1 MTLFEHIYRHKVI
14 ITSTLW
20 IIFVL
25 TIVLNMV
32 FNLGIYNYDYT
43 DDMNLENI
51 FRTNGN
57 YEDYE
62 DLQDISM
69 TGETVIQKFYVY
81 QKFNELNISKEL
93 NTADNVNKRAKF
105 LVELIDPNGNVIYS
119 KKDKAENAFS
129 GFSTMQNYF
138 NEDEK
143 DNGIYTLKITPLDV
157 GTASP
162 YLLRA
167 YCMSHDYDYE
177 YKKKAKAEF
186 IIGDKVIE
194 DKLLDCSVKC
204 RSVYTDWNHKTIRNV
219 YAIWTPVL
227 ALALIIAWSI
237 IKHRLKKQLHSAK

>member
-1 MTLFEHIYRHKVI
+1 MTLFERIYRHKVI
-14 ITSTLW
+14 ITSALW

-25 TIVLNMV
+25 TVVLNMV
-32 FNLGIYNYDYT
+32 FNLGIYNYVDSE
-43 DDMNLENI
+43 DVFWNI

-69 TGETVIQKFYVY
+69 TGETVIQKFYVDR
-81 QKFNELNISKEL
+81 KFNEMGISKEL
-93 NTADNVNKRAKF
+93 NTADNVNKNAKF
-105 LVELIDPNGNVIYS
+105 LVELIDHNGNVIYS

-129 GFSTMQNYF
+129 GFSTMQNFF

-143 DNGIYTLKITPLDV
+143 NNGIYTLKITPLDI

-167 YCMSHDYDYE
+167 YCMSHDYDYD
-177 YKKKAKAEF
+177 YKKEVQAEF
-186 IIGDKVIE
+186 IVGDKVIE
-194 DKLLDCSVKC
+194 DKLLDCVLTDRDVS
-204 RSVYTDWNHKTIRNV
+204 TDWIYKRIRNV
-219 YAIWTPVL
+219 YAILTPVL

-237 IKHRLKKQLHSAK
+237 IKHRLKKRLHSAK